1 MVISCDIDG
10 VLNNLTEC
18 VLQLYN
24 EDSGDN
30 LCEQDIK
37 TYSIERYVKTEY
49 RNKISQYFLDSRI
62 WGILKWDVEWI
73 AQIIDDGI
81 YDLYFTTATSIE
93 NIYIKSAELASAITL
108 HSKHDF
114 TYIYYYIQ
122 NRLIVIQNKQMVK
135 ADVVIDDCIDNLQLA
150 SETTIN
156 ILLTKPWNIAFATE
170 YNLKQNFSSVIICD
184 TVKDIQRQ
192 LEIINKSKR

>member
-37 TYSIERYVKTEY
+37 TYSIEQYVKSEY
-49 RNKISQYFLDSRI
+49 RSKISQYFLDSRI
-62 WGILKWDVEWI
+62 WERLKWDVEWI
-73 AQIIDDGI
+73 AQIIDDGV

-122 NRLIVIQNKQMVK
+122 NRLIVMQNKQMVK

-156 ILLTKPWNIAFATE
+156 ILLAKPWNMEFTTE
-170 YNLKQNFSSVIICD
+170 YNLKHNFSSVIICD

-192 LEIINKSKR
+192 LEIISKSKR

>member
-37 TYSIERYVKTEY
+37 TYSIEQYVKSEY

-62 WGILKWDVEWI
+62 WEKLKWDVEWI
-73 AQIIDDGI
+73 AQIIDDGV

-108 HSKHDF
+108 HSKYDF

-122 NRLIVIQNKQMVK
+122 NHLIVMQNKQMVK
-135 ADVVIDDCIDNLQLA
+135 ADVIIDDCIDNLQLA

-156 ILLTKPWNIAFATE
+156 ILLVKPWNMEFATE
-170 YNLKQNFSSVIICD
+170 YNLKHNFSSVIICD

>member
-1 MVISCDIDG
+1 MIISCDIDG

-37 TYSIERYVKTEY
+37 TYSIEQYVKSEY
-49 RNKISQYFLDSRI
+49 RNRIAQYFLDSRI
-62 WGILKWDVEWI
+62 WERLKWDVEWI
-73 AQIIDDGI
+73 AQIIDDNV
-81 YDLYFTTATSIE
+81 YDLYFTTATSIA
-93 NIYIKSAELASAITL
+93 NIYIKSVELASAITL

-122 NRLIVIQNKQMVK
+122 NRLIVMQNKQMVK
-135 ADVVIDDCIDNLQLA
+135 ADVVIDDCIDNLQLS

-156 ILLTKPWNIAFATE
+156 ILLTKPWNMGFVTE
-170 YNLKQNFSSVIICD
+170 YNLKHNFSSVIICD

-192 LEIINKSKR
+192 LKIISKSKR

>member
-37 TYSIERYVKTEY
+37 TYSIEQYVKSEY
-49 RNKISQYFLDSRI
+49 RSKISQYFLDSRI
-62 WGILKWDVEWI
+62 WERLKWDVEWI
-73 AQIIDDGI
+73 AQIIDDGV

-93 NIYIKSAELASAITL
+93 NIYSKAVELASAITL
-108 HSKHDF
+108 HSKYDF

-122 NRLIVIQNKQMVK
+122 NRLIVMQNKQMVK
-135 ADVVIDDCIDNLQLA
+135 TDVVIDDCIDNLQLA

-156 ILLTKPWNIAFATE
+156 ILLAKPWNMEFTIE
-170 YNLKQNFSSVIICD
+170 YNLKHNFSSVIICD

-192 LEIINKSKR
+192 LEIISKSKR